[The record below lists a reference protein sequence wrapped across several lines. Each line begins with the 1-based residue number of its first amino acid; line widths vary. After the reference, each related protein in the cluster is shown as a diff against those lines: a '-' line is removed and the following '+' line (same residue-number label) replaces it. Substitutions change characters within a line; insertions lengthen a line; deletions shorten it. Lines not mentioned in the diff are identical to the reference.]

1 MLSPRA
7 RSLALRLGP
16 PLLVEIG
23 WWTYAL
29 LDPSARLGLF
39 AEPTPYDGFYY
50 YMSLTMVLGSLV
62 AGATSEG
69 GGAIAFPVMTL
80 ALGVPPHIA
89 RDFSFAIQSF
99 GMTCASITILG
110 LGIPIDKSALLWGT
124 TGGTVGLLLGLE
136 FVAPHLPP
144 AYAKILFVSLWIAFA
159 VALFR
164 LNASDWDRCVYS
176 SSKES
181 DDSQKEARKLA
192 RVEKEADFEVDASKT
207 IPEEAERRRLSAKTQ
222 RALVLS
228 GFGLFGGLTSSIAGS
243 GLDMA
248 TFSVLTLLYR
258 VSEKVATPT
267 SVILMAINAV
277 LGMCFRFAGIGG
289 DYAEGEQQT
298 VWNFVAVC
306 IPIVV
311 IGAPIGATISAK
323 VSRHVISGFIYF
335 LDSIQFIS
343 AIAIIQPWSKPYPNN
358 IGLSVACVGT
368 LLIGSGFFW
377 LLANAGEAKQE
388 IANKAKGAQRVN
400 SVETGTTGS
409 RSTSERRLSDADAN
423 AEAEDNFVDNEA
435 VIGENQV

>member
-7 RSLALRLGP
+7 RSLVLRLGP

-23 WWTYAL
+23 WWTFAL
-29 LDPSARLGLF
+29 LDPSTRLGLF

-99 GMTCASITILG
+99 GMTCASVTILG
-110 LGIPIDKSALLWGT
+110 LGVPIDKSALLWGT
-124 TGGTVGLLLGLE
+124 VGGTIGLLLGLE

-176 SSKES
+176 SSEES
-181 DDSQKEARKLA
+181 DVAQKEARRLQQAK
-192 RVEKEADFEVDASKT
+192 RQADLKIDANTK
-207 IPEEAERRRLSAKTQ
+207 RLSAKTQ

-228 GFGLFGGLTSSIAGS
+228 GFGFFGGLTSSIAGS

-248 TFSVLTLLYR
+248 TFSVLTLFYR

-335 LDSIQFIS
+335 LDTIQFIS

-368 LLIGSGFFW
+368 LMVGSGFFW
-377 LLANAGEAKQE
+377 LLANAGENKQE
-388 IANKAKGAQRVN
+388 IANKAKGA
-400 SVETGTTGS
+400 
-409 RSTSERRLSDADAN
+409 RLSDA
-423 AEAEDNFVDNEA
+423 EAETEDAFVENE
-435 VIGENQV
+435 VVVDDIQV

>member
-1 MLSPRA
+1 MSPRA

-29 LDPSARLGLF
+29 LDPSSRLGLF

-110 LGIPIDKSALLWGT
+110 IGIPIDKSALLWGT
-124 TGGTVGLLLGLE
+124 TGGTIGLLLGLE

-176 SSKES
+176 SSEDS
-181 DDSQKEARKLA
+181 DAAQKEARRLA
-192 RVEKEADFEVDASKT
+192 GVERGADFEVVASKPN
-207 IPEEAERRRLSAKTQ
+207 PEEAERRLSAKTQ

-248 TFSVLTLLYR
+248 TFSVLTLFYR

-289 DYAEGEQQT
+289 EYAEGEQQT

-335 LDSIQFIS
+335 LDTIQFIS

-358 IGLSVACVGT
+358 IGLSAACVGT
-368 LLIGSGFFW
+368 LLVGSGFFW

-388 IANKAKGAQRVN
+388 IANKAKGAQAN
-400 SVETGTTGS
+400 STETGTSS
-409 RSTSERRLSDADAN
+409 RSTTSERRLSDTKAE
-423 AEAEDNFVDNEA
+423 AEAEDDFVDNEV
-435 VIGENQV
+435 VIGENRV

>member
-1 MLSPRA
+1 MTPRA

-23 WWTYAL
+23 WWSWAL
-29 LDPSARLGLF
+29 SSSSLGLF
-39 AEPTPYDGFYY
+39 AEPTPYEGFYY

-110 LGIPIDKSALLWGT
+110 LGVAIDKSAVLWGT
-124 TGGTVGLLLGLE
+124 AGGTVGLLLGLE

-164 LNASDWDRCVYS
+164 LNASDWDRCVYPS
-176 SSKES
+176 SEDS
-181 DDSQKEARKLA
+181 DAAQKEARRLG
-192 RVEKEADFEVDASKT
+192 
-207 IPEEAERRRLSAKTQ
+207 AEREGAYEVNAFKNDFQENEKRRLSAGTH

-248 TFSVLTLLYR
+248 TFSVLTLFYR
-258 VSEKVATPT
+258 VNEKVATPT

-289 DYAEGEQQT
+289 QYAEGEQQA

-311 IGAPIGATISAK
+311 IGAPIGATISAR

-335 LDSIQFIS
+335 LDTIQFIS

-358 IGLSVACVGT
+358 IGLSVACIGT

-377 LLANAGEAKQE
+377 LLANAGEAKQK
-388 IANKAKGAQRVN
+388 IANQAKRELVN
-400 SVETGTTGS
+400 SPAETGRSSSSS
-409 RSTSERRLSDADAN
+409 RSTSDRRLSDDLN
-423 AEAEDNFVDNEA
+423 EDIFVENEDLVQSREAW
-435 VIGENQV
+435 

>member
-1 MLSPRA
+1 
-7 RSLALRLGP
+7 
-16 PLLVEIG
+16 
-23 WWTYAL
+23 
-29 LDPSARLGLF
+29 
-39 AEPTPYDGFYY
+39 
-50 YMSLTMVLGSLV
+50 
-62 AGATSEG
+62 
-69 GGAIAFPVMTL
+69 MTL

-110 LGIPIDKSALLWGT
+110 LGVAIDKSAVLWGT
-124 TGGTVGLLLGLE
+124 VGGTVGLLLGLE

-164 LNASDWDRCVYS
+164 LNASDWDRCVYPS
-176 SSKES
+176 SEESEAYEVNASKE
-181 DDSQKEARKLA
+181 DFQEN
-192 RVEKEADFEVDASKT
+192 EK
-207 IPEEAERRRLSAKTQ
+207 RRRLSAKSR

-248 TFSVLTLLYR
+248 TFSVLTLFYR
-258 VSEKVATPT
+258 VNEKVATPT

-277 LGMCFRFAGIGG
+277 FGMCFRFAGIGG
-289 DYAEGEQQT
+289 QYAEGEQQA

-311 IGAPIGATISAK
+311 IGAPIGATISAR
-323 VSRHVISGFIYF
+323 VSRHVISGCIYF
-335 LDSIQFIS
+335 LDTVQFIS

-388 IANKAKGAQRVN
+388 IANQAKRELVDLPA
-400 SVETGTTGS
+400 ETGRSSSSS
-409 RSTSERRLSDADAN
+409 RSTSDRRLSDG
-423 AEAEDNFVDNEA
+423 AEDNIIFVENEDL
-435 VIGENQV
+435 VQGRV